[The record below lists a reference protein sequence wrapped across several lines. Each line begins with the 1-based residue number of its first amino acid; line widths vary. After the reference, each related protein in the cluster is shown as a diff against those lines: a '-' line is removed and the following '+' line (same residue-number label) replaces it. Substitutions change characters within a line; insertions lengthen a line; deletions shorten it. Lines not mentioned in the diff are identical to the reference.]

1 MTSSFLER
9 LVNNVIQASK
19 RVKTETGLSSG
30 ATSVSFAAV
39 QFILQNVKNILDNLD
54 YLSDEKEK
62 VFAIIMSELEGSTI
76 NLLTLPNRWS
86 IKPPT

>member
-1 MTSSFLER
+1 MLKLLGAATICCIIPVPSSCTLFQLDPPSID
-9 LVNNVIQASK
+9 LNIYD
-19 RVKTETGLSSG
+19 
-30 ATSVSFAAV
+30 SFC
-39 QFILQNVKNILDNLD
+39 
-54 YLSDEKEK
+54 EKEK